1 MGKNQNRI
9 IDKQIIEMLTAYQI
23 SNNYELRRF
32 MSRALNDNI
41 PLNYNSEY
49 TFSDI
54 WDTHA
59 LSYLSSEVSRGS

>member
-49 TFSDI
+49 TFYGI

-59 LSYLSSEVSRGS
+59 LSYPSSEVSRES